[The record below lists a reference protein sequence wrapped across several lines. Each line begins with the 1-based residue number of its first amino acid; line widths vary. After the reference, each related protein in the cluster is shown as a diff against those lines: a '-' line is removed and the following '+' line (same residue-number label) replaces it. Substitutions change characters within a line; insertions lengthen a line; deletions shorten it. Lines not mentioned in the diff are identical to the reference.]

1 MISVFLGIETYQ
13 WTISQFKQAGDW
25 LHTNGVDGVVVKI
38 YERTQGEWYSA
49 IGGPDAVIKTLQDC
63 GLFVLPYGFFYAD
76 NVDNQ
81 ISYVIQALAKYDMFC
96 MNMESDF
103 DNNPSAVQSYYDGL
117 KDHKGTLYVSTWA
130 NPITHGWS
138 KNIDILNPIV
148 QIWMPECYSD
158 TLVSDMYTQFNR
170 VQGKIEPTFHVTQTN
185 ALLASIYPNFTLW
198 EYQDAFKNPNA
209 LKTYVQLDEGKIVSY
224 PTNKQGMIANYL
236 PVSQFQ
242 PGHSEFE
249 CGAYAVALNQRA
261 TPYNVPNM
269 NSTANESL
277 YAQTLYALTT
287 GSNLASNTFGS
298 SVDQVH
304 TMLKNTQS
312 YAPPGLHWWDIES
325 IQPGSSQVNDTT
337 QIKAALMHGYP
348 VIATVSETS
357 VFDLDLGRNPY
368 WWGASGNHII
378 TYVGISSDGNLL
390 VVDPANVEQGDGN
403 LQSPKT
409 VRAWPRRYDII
420 RIANQWATVVGMPWL
435 PAIPSA
441 TPVSWPPYHPPTV
454 NPSPPA
460 NTQVEL
466 KVLYDANSKQIMFV
480 DGVTVVYRIS
490 L

>member
-1 MISVFLGIETYQ
+1 MIGLFLGVETAE
-13 WTISQFKQAGDW
+13 WTIDEFKHAFQFCIDNK
-25 LHTNGVDGVVVKI
+25 VDQVIIKI
-38 YERTQGEWYSA
+38 YELTQGEWYRSL
-49 IGGPDAVIKTLQDC
+49 GGPTPVITLAQDM
-63 GLFVLPYGFFYAD
+63 GLDVLPYGYYYGVSPDELTSMKRYLAFYGKYCLNLEDSFNNHPEMAQSVAD
-76 NVDNQ
+76 
-81 ISYVIQALAKYDMFC
+81 A
-96 MNMESDF
+96 
-103 DNNPSAVQSYYDGL
+103 L
-117 KDHKGTLYVSTWA
+117 KDHTGKVYVSTFCD
-130 NPITHGWS
+130 PVTKQWS
-138 KNIDILNPIV
+138 KNIDILDPV
-148 QIWMPECYSD
+148 VDVWMPECYSD
-158 TLVSDMYTQFNR
+158 VLVREMYSQFNK
-170 VQGKIEPTFHVTQTN
+170 VTGKIEPTFHVTQTN
-185 ALLASIYPNFTLW
+185 ALLATIYPNFSIW
-198 EYQDAFKNPNA
+198 EYQNALNNVSA
-209 LKTYVQLDEGKIVSY
+209 LKTYIQLDEGKVVSY
-224 PTNKQGMIANYL
+224 PTNVKGMIANYL

-261 TPYNVPNM
+261 TPYNITNT
-269 NSTANESL
+269 NSITNESV

-287 GSNLASNTFGS
+287 GSNISSNMFGS
-298 SVDQVH
+298 TVDQMH

-325 IQPGSSQVNDTT
+325 IQPGSTQTNDIE

-378 TYVGISSDGNLL
+378 TYVGISSDGNLF

-403 LQSPKT
+403 LQSPKA
-409 VRAWPRRYDII
+409 VRAWPRRYDIS
-420 RIANQWATVVGMPWL
+420 RIANQWATIVGMPWL
-435 PAIPSA
+435 PTIPSNI
-441 TPVSWPPYHPPTV
+441 PVEWPPYQPPTV